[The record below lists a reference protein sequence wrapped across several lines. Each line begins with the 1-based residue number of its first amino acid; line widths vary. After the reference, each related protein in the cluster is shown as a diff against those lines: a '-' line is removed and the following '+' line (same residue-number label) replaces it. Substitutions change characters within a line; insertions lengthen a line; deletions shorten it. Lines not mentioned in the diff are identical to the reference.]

1 MTSDPAYLDYLT
13 DNTRYL
19 IYTND
24 PICKNKLYDIVYN
37 NNLEINDLANCRTTT
52 FKECLDLNSARIA
65 SGHNVVIAIIAMGN
79 NQGVRVRVSK
89 ENIIIDLND
98 NNLSYKNALKN
109 SNVEPSVQIDNNSLN
124 TQLLHNINEQLAF
137 ISEILNDIN
146 ISIKSQDDSYKKLID
161 EIKEIKN
168 TIQEKGSG

>member
-13 DNTRYL
+13 DNARYL

-52 FKECLDLNSARIA
+52 FKECLDLNSVRIA

-79 NQGVRVRVSK
+79 NQEDSIIFNEGSIRRGLFR
-89 ENIIIDLND
+89 NIKIRN
-98 NNLSYKNALKN
+98 
-109 SNVEPSVQIDNNSLN
+109 
-124 TQLLHNINEQLAF
+124 
-137 ISEILNDIN
+137 
-146 ISIKSQDDSYKKLID
+146 
-161 EIKEIKN
+161 
-168 TIQEKGSG
+168 